1 MKTKDLIFNAYIIV
15 LIGLF
20 KYGQNCTFYEKL
32 QPNLFQP
39 SKTNDDNDNNNDHD
53 HDHDNNVFTSQP
65 RSGCLFV
72 KTFLHA
78 IQVKLT
84 LTIIVEICCVFH
96 LDFKSF
102 NKSYII
108 EGVTV
113 IAAGLTEP
121 SRAGLEPP
129 AFRLTAE
136 CANRLRHGDFQGETY
151 NFRQILLCGLNF
163 NLRNVTATLMY
174 HARKT

>member
-1 MKTKDLIFNAYIIV
+1 MGKIV
-15 LIGLF
+15 S
-20 KYGQNCTFYEKL
+20 FYEKL

-39 SKTNDDNDNNNDHD
+39 SKTNTDNDNNND

-84 LTIIVEICCVFH
+84 LTIIVEICCVFTSTSG
-96 LDFKSF
+96 LL

-108 EGVTV
+108 DGVTV
-113 IAAGLTEP
+113 IAAGL
-121 SRAGLEPP
+121 
-129 AFRLTAE
+129 
-136 CANRLRHGDFQGETY
+136 NRR
-151 NFRQILLCGLNF
+151 
-163 NLRNVTATLMY
+163 
-174 HARKT
+174 